1 MIGLGCTLRIV
12 VVISVD
18 DGVVAQPE
26 QDAREQVDDAV
37 NHRNND
43 WQRPWQ
49 DGSGQLDNQKH
60 LQPPI
65 TRLFHI
71 RAKFV
76 PVGQIK
82 STGSLREMH
91 IQWVSRPTIIIIV
104 VVVIII
110 IIIIIIET

>member
-76 PVGQIK
+76 LVGQIK
-82 STGSLREMH
+82 STGNAYPMGY
-91 IQWVSRPTIIIIV
+91 SRPTIIIIV